1 MNARARMQTA
11 GSGEVAGS
19 RVGGLSSRSCEA
31 IRPPLKLQ
39 RHAGWRMAA
48 RVCGAGCRALRG
60 WYKSGFEADC
70 VTHHAIQTAAH
81 YCNSCIRNGT
91 ILRDHD
97 SMDRANFACFPCV
110 KTKIKWLIS
119 PRSQDD
125 GELING
131 NFIERCVFHRILI
144 REK

>member
-39 RHAGWRMAA
+39 RHTGWRMVA

-70 VTHHAIQTAAH
+70 VTHHAIQTAAR
-81 YCNSCIRNGT
+81 YCNSCIRTARFYATT
-91 ILRDHD
+91 ILWIVPISRVFLALKQKLGNK
-97 SMDRANFACFPCV
+97 RARFSAVSRRRP
-110 KTKIKWLIS
+110 S
-119 PRSQDD
+119 
-125 GELING
+125 
-131 NFIERCVFHRILI
+131 
-144 REK
+144 